1 MNGSTSRVMAPKIR
15 HEESPDE
22 TIHLASAMQFLGF
35 RSVIGTTWAVD
46 DGETNKIT
54 STFYTHMVDES
65 GRLDHTSTWAA
76 FALSKTME
84 SVNIPFD
91 QRILYIH
98 LSA

>member
-35 RSVIGTTWAVD
+35 QSVIGTTWAVD

-54 STFYTHMVDES
+54 STFYTHTVDES
-65 GRLDHTSTWAA
+65 GRLDHTWAA
-76 FALSKTME
+76 FAPSKTME
-84 SVNIPFD
+84 PVNIPFD

-98 LSA
+98 LGA